1 MLARYSIGGT
11 VMTDADDSFQ
21 MALNHA
27 HGKRERPLCLC
38 RGEPI
43 PMYIAR
49 IDGRFYIKRMP
60 NSGDTHDPMCVSYE
74 MPPEL
79 SGLGPLQG
87 SAITEDAE
95 NGGTTLKVAFSLT
108 RRPNR
113 GAIAQSGTVSDTVK
127 SDAHKLS
134 IRSTLHYL
142 LHQAGFNRWS
152 PRMEGKRSWS
162 VIRRHILAAAENKK
176 LKGQPLGDLLYI
188 PEPWTKDQEREIKAR
203 RQQHT
208 AKIVPSTGGTH
219 SLMVYVGECKSVDQT
234 ALGYKMVVKNAPDFP
249 LVFSKDVRER
259 IGKRF
264 GMEFGLKESL
274 DSSHL
279 LFIATF
285 SLGVARD
292 AQLDEVSFVICTK
305 EWLPVET
312 VDEVDL
318 LNALVAQRRHFIK
331 GLRYNTAADAP
342 MASAVLLDSTA
353 KETALYIVPAAASEA
368 YRAGIDELQDGS
380 SLPSWTWNVGTDAQ
394 VPALPSVAVSGQRG
408 IAASSGLSGSS
419 KAPSARRGASAKASN
434 TQSAPPT
441 PPGSDLVGAA
451 S

>member
-1 MLARYSIGGT
+1 MLARYSIGGS
-11 VMTDADDSFQ
+11 VMTDADDHFQ

-38 RGEPI
+38 RDEPI

-60 NSGDTHDPMCVSYE
+60 NSGETHDPMCVSYE

-87 SAITEDAE
+87 SAITEDQE

-152 PRMEGKRSWS
+152 PRMEGKRSWA
-162 VIRRHILAAAENKK
+162 VIRRHILASAENKK
-176 LKGQPLGDLLYI
+176 VKGQPLGDLLYV
-188 PEPWTKDQEREIKAR
+188 PEPWTKDQERDIKAR
-203 RQQHT
+203 RQQHI

-219 SLMVYVGECKSVDQT
+219 SLMVYVGECKSIDQT

-249 LVFSKDVRER
+249 LLFSKDVRER

-279 LFIATF
+279 MFIATF
-285 SLGVARD
+285 SLGIARD

-331 GLRYNTAADAP
+331 GLRYNMGGDAP
-342 MASAVLLDSTA
+342 MASAVLLDTTA
-353 KETALYIVPAAASEA
+353 KETALYVVPASASEA
-368 YRAGIDELQDGS
+368 YRAGIEELQDGS
-380 SLPSWTWNVGTDAQ
+380 SLPSWTWNVSTDAQ
-394 VPALPSVAVSGQRG
+394 VPALPPVAPVGQRG
-408 IAASSGLSGSS
+408 PSSGRSAATAGSRSTPSRRSGA
-419 KAPSARRGASAKASN
+419 APASQ
-434 TQSAPPT
+434 TSAPAS
-441 PPGSDLVGAA
+441 PGTDLIGSAP
-451 S
+451 

>member
-11 VMTDADDSFQ
+11 VMTDTDDSFQ

-27 HGKRERPLCLC
+27 HGKRERPLGLC
-38 RGEPI
+38 REPSI

-49 IDGRFYIKRMP
+49 IDGRFYVKRMP

-95 NGGTTLKVAFSLT
+95 NGGTNLKVAFSLT

-113 GAIAQSGTVSDTVK
+113 GALAQSGTVSDTVK

-152 PRMEGKRSWS
+152 PRMEGKRTWH

-188 PEPWTKDQEREIKAR
+188 PEPWTKEHERDIKAR

-208 AKIVPSTGGTH
+208 AKIVPTTGGTH
-219 SLMVYVGECKSVDQT
+219 SLMLYIGECKSVDQT

-274 DSSHL
+274 DCSHL
-279 LFIATF
+279 MFIATF
-285 SLGVARD
+285 SLGIARD
-292 AQLDEVSFVICTK
+292 AQLDEGSFVICTK
-305 EWLPVET
+305 QWLPVET

-318 LNALVAQRRHFIK
+318 INALVAQRRHFIK
-331 GLRYNTAADAP
+331 GLRYNTPADAP
-342 MASAVLLDSTA
+342 MASAVLLDTTA
-353 KETALYIVPAAASEA
+353 KETALYVVPASASEA
-368 YRAGIDELQDGS
+368 YRAGMEELQEGS
-380 SLPSWTWNVGTDAQ
+380 SLPSWTWNVGTEAQ
-394 VPALPSVAVSGQRG
+394 VPALPPVAAAGQR
-408 IAASSGLSGSS
+408 ATSSASNGLSGSN
-419 KAPSARRGASAKASN
+419 KPSAPKRNSRAATSRVASG
-434 TQSAPPT
+434 P
-441 PPGSDLVGAA
+441 DLVG
-451 S
+451 SQS

>member
-38 RGEPI
+38 RDQPI
-43 PMYIAR
+43 AMYIAR

-152 PRMEGKRSWS
+152 PRMEGKRSWG
-162 VIRRHILAAAENKK
+162 VIRKHILAAAENKK
-176 LKGQPLGDLLYI
+176 VKGQPLGDLLYI
-188 PEPWTKDQEREIKAR
+188 PEPWTKDHEREIKAR

-219 SLMVYVGECKSVDQT
+219 SLMVFVGECKSVDQT

-274 DSSHL
+274 DASHL

-292 AQLDEVSFVICTK
+292 AQLDEVSFVICTR

-318 LNALVAQRRHFIK
+318 LNALVAQHRHFIK

-368 YRAGIDELQDGS
+368 YRAGIEELQEGS

-394 VPALPSVAVSGQRG
+394 VPALPPVAAVGPRTTSPT
-408 IAASSGLSGSS
+408 SSGLSGSARAS
-419 KAPSARRGASAKASN
+419 SVRRSGSARGAS
-434 TQSAPPT
+434 TQAAPLGP
-441 PPGSDLVGAA
+441 DLVGAA